1 MDGFTFRGTHSSA
14 FGLGFQSTDRALLP
28 GVREN
33 TVIIP
38 GRDGVYSLQNAT
50 FDRRQITIGC
60 SFAEDVPED
69 IPARCRKIA
78 AWLSAE
84 GELEF
89 DDEPGVFYTARAVGG
104 ISLERIYRTGRFPLV
119 FTCEPL
125 AHSADQQQ
133 QGTFTQSGA
142 EIRIAVQGTADA
154 PCRII
159 LRNTGTTTLSRITL
173 SRMRENT

>member
-1 MDGFTFRGTHSSA
+1 MDGFTFRGVHSST
-14 FGLGFQSTDRALLP
+14 FGLGFQSTDRTLLP

-33 TVIIP
+33 TVVIP
-38 GRDGVYSLQNAT
+38 GRDGVYNLNTST
-50 FDRRQITIGC
+50 FDRRLITVDC
-60 SFAEDVPED
+60 SFAEELPED

-78 AWLSAE
+78 QWLSAE

-89 DDEPGVFYTARAVGG
+89 DDEPGIFYTARAVGG

-125 AHSADQQQ
+125 AHSADRQQ
-133 QGTFTQSGA
+133 QGDFTSSGDQMT
-142 EIRIAVQGTADA
+142 VPVDGTADA

-159 LRNTGTTTLSRITL
+159 LRNEGATTLTRITI
-173 SRMRENT
+173 SRMRENA